1 MRQGRDEKLLRVV
14 GVKENAIKEA
24 FREIVK
30 LTAIASIILM
40 LAIILLGIYIK
51 AIIISMFWMAV
62 ILLLSFFV
70 FVKLYEQCEI
80 ERLNISYV
88 DKILTEGQKIKIYP
102 TERNYHNEFLTG
114 IADFAKIYAKINKED
129 FVDIYIK
136 FNDKEKLV
144 YLESVGK
151 GYFTKYYFVIDMEEA

>member
-14 GVKENAIKEA
+14 GVKENALKEA

-30 LTAIASIILM
+30 LTAIASIILV

-51 AIIISMFWMAV
+51 AIIQSVISIAV
-62 ILLLSFFV
+62 LLLLSFFV

-88 DKILTEGQKIKIYP
+88 DNILTGSQKIEVYP
-102 TERNYHNEFLTG
+102 AEINNHKDFLTG

-129 FVDIYIK
+129 FVDIYVKI
-136 FNDKEKLV
+136 NDKEKII
-144 YLESVGK
+144 YFESVGK
-151 GYFTKYYFVIDMEEA
+151 GYFTKYYYVIEKA